1 MSPRKYRLHDG
12 KRGAAIAVRITPR
25 ASQNQ
30 VVEILDDGAVRIHLA
45 ASPTEDN
52 VNVELINYLSQIL
65 AVPKSRIEVV
75 AGETSFDKIVSVLD
89 MSAETLQKRI
99 VAHLD

>member
-30 VVEILDDGAVRIHLA
+30 VVEILEDGTVRIHLV

-52 VNVELINYLSQIL
+52 VNVELVNYLSQIL

-89 MSAETLQKRI
+89 MTAQTLQKRI

>member
-30 VVEILDDGAVRIHLA
+30 VVEILEDGTVRIHLV

-52 VNVELINYLSQIL
+52 VNVELVSYLSQIL
-65 AVPKSRIEVV
+65 ALPKSRSEVEP
-75 AGETSFDKIVSVLD
+75 G
-89 MSAETLQKRI
+89 
-99 VAHLD
+99 